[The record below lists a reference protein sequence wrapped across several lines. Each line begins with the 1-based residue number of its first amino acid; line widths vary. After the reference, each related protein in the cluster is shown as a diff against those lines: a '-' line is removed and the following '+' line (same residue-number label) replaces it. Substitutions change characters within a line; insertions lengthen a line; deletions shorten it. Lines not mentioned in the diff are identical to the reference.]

1 MDALK
6 VCILVRIRRPIA
18 MGKET
23 FIANADEMVPVN
35 SLDIARYFCDPCRDG
50 CSVAIARGFTV
61 HPDGQKRVL

>member
-1 MDALK
+1 
-6 VCILVRIRRPIA
+6 